1 MKVVLLLQ
9 ACMIVCIVCS
19 SPSLG
24 REVDIRGV
32 GAAAPCSRWTLDR
45 RKEVAWLDAGSWI
58 LGFVSGA
65 SSALDRNLIAGTSSD
80 MLLRWIDRYCQ
91 SHSSDLI
98 GSAANRLI
106 EQLSIEAR

>member
-1 MKVVLLLQ
+1 MKVTFLVQACIIVLL
-9 ACMIVCIVCS
+9 ACS

-32 GAAAPCSRWTLDR
+32 GATASCSRWTLDR

-65 SSALDRNLIAGTSSD
+65 SSALGRNLIASTSSD
-80 MLLRWIDRYCQ
+80 TLLRWVDRYCQ
-91 SHSSDLI
+91 SHPSDLI

-106 EQLSIEAR
+106 EQLSVEAR